1 MAVDSRL
8 KRQSATCMLVP
19 VLLSGVFP
27 DTNGVVQ
34 AEWQA
39 IPWMYSGISAGG
51 AAPIEMGSY
60 YYYVLLQGDM

>member
-1 MAVDSRL
+1 MADADSRL

-19 VLLSGVFP
+19 SMLSGVHP

-39 IPWMYSGISAGG
+39 VAWMYSGITAAG
-51 AAPIEMGSY
+51 AVASVITLFY
-60 YYYVLLQGDM
+60 YKMLLAGN